1 MKKRLIGTT
10 YLADILGQA
19 YLALKDN
26 RLRTTLSILGI
37 TIGISAVMAVG
48 AVSKGGKYLIFSE
61 LETFGL
67 KTVWIYRDLKQK
79 DPRKAVR
86 SGSGIERSDYDAL
99 KAADCSAINISTP
112 VFMTSFREKLLIRN
126 GTRYSNAQLEG
137 VGTEYP
143 VINNDTIV
151 HGRFLSE
158 DDVFRRRPVAVIA
171 SEPATDL
178 FGKDSNPVGRD
189 IRVGSKRVTII
200 GILEDKSR
208 SFLSSISSSGG
219 HNANNRLLMPYT
231 VLQQMYGTKEI
242 SLIQAEA
249 TDIGLADKAVSQMKT
264 ILEHRNGK
272 MFDYKTDTLA
282 RFIETSEKIMGGVT
296 VIGVIAASVSLL
308 VGGMGIMN
316 IMSTSV
322 LERTREIGLRKA
334 LGARRSEI
342 LLQFILE
349 AMLIGSI
356 GGAFGLAAGT
366 TASFALA
373 QATGFPLEPSW
384 EMIMLALF
392 VSIGV
397 GLISGFYPAYR
408 ASNLKPVEAL
418 RFE

>member
-1 MKKRLIGTT
+1 MKMRLLAGT
-10 YLADILGQA
+10 YLADMLVQA

-48 AVSKGGKYLIFSE
+48 AVSKGGKYLVFSE

-67 KTVWIYRDLKQK
+67 KTVWVYRDLKQK

-86 SGSGIERSDYDAL
+86 SGSGIERADYEAVKD
-99 KAADCSAINISTP
+99 ADCSAINISTP
-112 VFMTSFREKLLIRN
+112 VFMTAFREKMLIRN

-137 VGTEYP
+137 VGADYQ
-143 VINNDTIV
+143 VINNDTV
-151 HGRFLSE
+151 VSGRFFSE
-158 DDVFRRRPVAVIA
+158 DDVSRVRPVAVIA
-171 SEPATDL
+171 SEPSADL
-178 FGKDSNPVGRD
+178 FGRDSNPVGRD
-189 IRVGSKRVTII
+189 IRVGNKRVTII

-249 TDIGLADKAVSQMKT
+249 IDIGLADKAVSQMRS

-272 MFDYKTDTLA
+272 IFDYRTDTLA
-282 RFIETSEKIMGGVT
+282 RFIETSGKIMSGVT
-296 VIGVIAASVSLL
+296 LIGIIAASVSLL

-322 LERTREIGLRKA
+322 LERTREIGIRKA

-342 LLQFILE
+342 LMQFILE
-349 AMLIGSI
+349 AMLIGFT
-356 GGAFGLAAGT
+356 GGFLGLISGAAASYGLAKI
-366 TASFALA
+366 
-373 QATGFPLEPSW
+373 TGFPLEPSW
-384 EMIMLALF
+384 EIILLALL
-392 VSIGV
+392 VSIGI
-397 GLISGFYPAYR
+397 GLVSGFYPAYR